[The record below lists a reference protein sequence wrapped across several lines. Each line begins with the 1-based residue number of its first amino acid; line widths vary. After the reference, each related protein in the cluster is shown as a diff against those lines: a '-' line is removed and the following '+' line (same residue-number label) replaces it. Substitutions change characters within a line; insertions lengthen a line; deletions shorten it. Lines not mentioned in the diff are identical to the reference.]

1 MYKIPKENWG
11 KFLSQGDTMWCWA
24 YALGGIF
31 GLTKHEEIAKL
42 HDTLGQRNP
51 DGTMPDSAS
60 PEFVLKRAKEKGY
73 IKNYKSINYAYKPR
87 RLEEII
93 KALEKG
99 IPLYMQKYDT
109 ASKTHEV
116 RVIGFDEEKEQYLV
130 IDSGKIN
137 YSPLTISYDVCES
150 LFSVEITPENYAKI
164 NTDFKGITEE
174 IKTEDVNIM
183 NFIDVKETDWFYG
196 VVQSCFDKCIV
207 KGKNETMFAPNDKT
221 TRAETCAMIDRATN
235 YAKAEILK
243 EVREMIDK
251 AIAYVIG
258 VNKE

>member
-11 KFLSQGDTMWCWA
+11 AFLSQRDTMWCWA

-42 HDTLGQRNP
+42 HDTLGQREP
-51 DGTMPDSAS
+51 DGTITDSAS
-60 PEFVLKRAKEKGY
+60 PEHVLKRAKEKGY
-73 IKNYKSINYAYKPR
+73 IKDYKSINYAYKPR
-87 RLEEII
+87 RIQAII

-116 RVIGFDEEKEQYLV
+116 RAIGFDEEKEQYLV

-137 YSPLTISYDVCES
+137 YSPLSISYDVCES
-150 LFSVEITPENYAKI
+150 LFSVEIQPENYAKI
-164 NTDFKGITEE
+164 NADFKGETSIVEENMETEANDM
-174 IKTEDVNIM
+174 K
-183 NFIDVKETDWFYG
+183 FIDVTKEDWFYDD
-196 VVQSCFDKCIV
+196 VEDCFNDSIVNGKTDKL
-207 KGKNETMFAPNDKT
+207 FAPNDNT
-221 TRAETCAMIDRATN
+221 TRAETCAIINRARAHT
-235 YAKAEILK
+235 KAEILE

-251 AIAYVIG
+251 AIA
-258 VNKE
+258 NAL